1 MSKLIQFFLWTCTAM
16 FLGLLAIVAM
26 ATVKGNF
33 DRSTLVKIVALLSG
47 IDIQGDKL
55 AAAIQSGKEAPVPT
69 YDEVLDAKVKAILQS
84 DSRSAALDRYKKE
97 LDDRAKRLQEDSERH
112 NKLVAEFQKAQA
124 QAKEAKQTESQ
135 QQIRE
140 ILEALDPAA
149 AKQQLIAMLEKEQ
162 KAEVISIMKAMDA
175 DKLKK
180 ILAEFSDLADQ
191 QKISDVLEEIRL
203 RGLGG
208 ASSPPANP

>member
-16 FLGLLAIVAM
+16 LLGLLAIIAM

-33 DRSTLVKIVALLSG
+33 DRDTLVKIVALLSG

-84 DSRSAALDRYKKE
+84 DSRSAALDLYKKE

-112 NKLVAEFQKAQA
+112 KALVAEFQKAEA
-124 QAKEAKQTESQ
+124 KAKESKQTESQ

-149 AKQQLIAMLEKEQ
+149 AKQQLVAMLEKEQ

-180 ILAEFSDLADQ
+180 VLAEFSDLADQ

-203 RGLGG
+203 RGLEE
-208 ASSPPANP
+208 ANKPPTTP

>member
-84 DSRSAALDRYKKE
+84 DSRTDALDRYKRE
-97 LDDRAKRLQEDSERH
+97 LDDRAKRLQEDFERH
-112 NKLVAEFQKAQA
+112 NKLVAEFQKAEA

>member
-16 FLGLLAIVAM
+16 FLGLLAIVTM
-26 ATVKGNF
+26 ATVRGNF
-33 DRSTLVKIVALLSG
+33 DRDTLVKIVALLSG

-69 YDEVLDAKVKAILQS
+69 YDEVLDAKVKAILDS

-97 LDDRAKRLQEDSERH
+97 LDDRAKRLQEESERH
-112 NKLVAEFQKAQA
+112 IALVAEFQKAEA

-149 AKQQLIAMLEKEQ
+149 AKQQLVAMLEKEQ
-162 KAEVISIMKAMDA
+162 KAEVISIMKTMDA

-203 RGLGG
+203 RGLGE
-208 ASSPPANP
+208 AKTPPANP

>member
-16 FLGLLAIVAM
+16 FLGLLGILTM
-26 ATVKGNF
+26 ATVRGNF
-33 DRSTLVKIVALLSG
+33 DRETLVKIVALLSG

-112 NKLVAEFQKAQA
+112 NKLVAEFQKAEA

>member
-112 NKLVAEFQKAQA
+112 NKLVAEFQKAEA

>member
-1 MSKLIQFFLWTCTAM
+1 MSKLIQFFLWTCTAL
-16 FLGLLAIVAM
+16 FLGLLAILTM
-26 ATVKGNF
+26 ATVRGNF
-33 DRSTLVKIVALLSG
+33 DRDTLVKIVALLSG

-55 AAAIQSGKEAPVPT
+55 AAAIQSGKDAPVPT
-69 YDEVLDAKVKAILQS
+69 YDEVLDAKVKAILDS

-97 LDDRAKRLQEDSERH
+97 LDDRAKRLQEESERH
-112 NKLVAEFQKAQA
+112 KALVAEFQKAEA

-149 AKQQLIAMLEKEQ
+149 AKQQLVAMLEKEQ
-162 KAEVISIMKAMDA
+162 KAEVISIMKTMDA

-203 RGLGG
+203 RGLGE
-208 ASSPPANP
+208 AKTPPANP

>member
-16 FLGLLAIVAM
+16 LLGLLAIIAM
-26 ATVKGNF
+26 ATIKGNF
-33 DRSTLVKIVALLSG
+33 DRDTLVKIVALLSG

-84 DSRSAALDRYKKE
+84 DSRSAALDLYKKE

-112 NKLVAEFQKAQA
+112 NALVAEFQKAEA
-124 QAKEAKQTESQ
+124 KAKESRQTESQ

-149 AKQQLIAMLEKEQ
+149 AKQQLVAMLEKEQ

-180 ILAEFSDLADQ
+180 VLAEFSDLADQ

-203 RGLGG
+203 RGLEE
-208 ASSPPANP
+208 ANKPPTTP

>member
-16 FLGLLAIVAM
+16 FLGLLGILTM
-26 ATVKGNF
+26 ATVRGNF
-33 DRSTLVKIVALLSG
+33 DRETLVKIVALLSG

-84 DSRSAALDRYKKE
+84 DSRSAALDHYKKE

-112 NKLVAEFQKAQA
+112 NKLVAEFQKAEA